1 METIRNYLEAMF
13 ANMPN
18 TAEILKAKD
27 ELWQMM
33 EDNYEELIAQGKTE
47 NEAVGT
53 VIAEFGNLND
63 LELNLG
69 HEEAGTVAQIV
80 QNIEQ
85 NDKRLINTEE
95 AKAFLVNNGKRALYV
110 GLGVLLCIACPI
122 GPIMAGGV
130 GTILLLLMI
139 AGAVILFVTGGTRMN
154 GFEFVRKNV
163 SMLDYA
169 ATNYVSDE
177 CAKYKN
183 THHSLRL
190 TTGILCCVFCWMP
203 AALLDILELNHIQ
216 FIDDFSAV
224 LLFLLA
230 GFGVFLIVYT
240 SVTLGGYE
248 NLLNLNDIKTVSGHY
263 KDREPEY
270 KSKAAKTVMEVFWP
284 TITCIYLAWS
294 FLSFD
299 WTISWIIWPVAAI
312 VSCILR
318 AILTK
323 ND

>member
-13 ANMPN
+13 ANLPN
-18 TAEILKAKD
+18 TEEVLKAKD

-69 HEEAGTVAQIV
+69 HEDAGAVAEIV
-80 QNIEQ
+80 QNIEKD
-85 NDKRLINTEE
+85 DKRLINIEE
-95 AKAFLVNNGKRALYV
+95 AKAYIECNGKRALYV

-122 GPIMAGGV
+122 GPIMVGDLGV
-130 GTILLLLMI
+130 ILLLLMI

-154 GFEFVRKNV
+154 GFEFVRKGK

-177 CAKYKN
+177 YAKYKN

-190 TTGILCCVFCWMP
+190 TVGILCCVFCWMP
-203 AALLDILELNHIQ
+203 AALLDILRLDNIL
-216 FIDDFSAV
+216 FLDDLSAIM
-224 LLFLLA
+224 LFLLA

-240 SVTLGGYE
+240 SVTMGGFE
-248 NLLNLNDIKTVSGHY
+248 TLLNLNDIKTVSGHY
-263 KDREPEY
+263 RDREPEY

-294 FLSFD
+294 FLTFD
-299 WTISWIIWPVAAI
+299 WKISWIIWPVAAI
-312 VSCILR
+312 ANCILR